1 MFIHSFLR
9 VPREVSSRLYCQQF
23 WPDLPWLCM
32 CGRKQ
37 KRKKAAEIPEEK
49 KKKRKAGQDS
59 NLLLDFIHILKRKWG
74 GNNRFSNPSFQTMEL
89 NL

>member
-23 WPDLPWLCM
+23 WPDLPWICM

-49 KKKRKAGQDS
+49 KKRKEKQVRIVICFWI
-59 NLLLDFIHILKRKWG
+59 LFI
-74 GNNRFSNPSFQTMEL
+74 F
-89 NL
+89 